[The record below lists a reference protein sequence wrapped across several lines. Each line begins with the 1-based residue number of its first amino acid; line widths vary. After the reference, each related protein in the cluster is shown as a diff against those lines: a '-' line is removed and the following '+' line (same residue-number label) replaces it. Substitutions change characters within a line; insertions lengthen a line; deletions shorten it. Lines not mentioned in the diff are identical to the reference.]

1 MSVSVS
7 TTSGNTVS
15 VSVNGNTSVNFIK
28 TNSSVSTT
36 LSSASSIILTEKSP
50 KLIQVVV

>member
-1 MSVSVS
+1 MSVSAN

-15 VSVNGNTSVNFIK
+15 VSVNGNTSFSFVK
-28 TNSSVSTT
+28 KNSSVSAT
-36 LSSASSIILTEKSP
+36 LPSASSTILTEKSP